1 VGCGSDLL
9 AWLAAKD
16 GLEVTGVE
24 ADAEALPFEHLGY
37 GCFTRTLNPAR
48 DRISMEG
55 IMSKILE
62 SMAVLVLALVGLMGC
77 DYEPRAVG
85 DANPVRVAEMKQ
97 TFRDLWLGHIYWVQ
111 HVVLSSAMSSPAKDD
126 AVEKEVEANTKQ
138 IANMVMPFYG
148 EAASKKLYSLLDV
161 NIDAVREYSEATVA
175 GNKPQQ
181 EAALAR
187 LASNADAIAD
197 FLSQVNPYLQRDTV
211 RSLIAAHGAHHVL
224 QINQY
229 KAKDYAQLTETWGM
243 MRQHIY
249 LIADTL
255 TTALVK
261 QFPHQFS

>member
-1 VGCGSDLL
+1 MGKIIQ
-9 AWLAAKD
+9 AMAM
-16 GLEVTGVE
+16 
-24 ADAEALPFEHLGY
+24 LG
-37 GCFTRTLNPAR
+37 
-48 DRISMEG
+48 
-55 IMSKILE
+55 
-62 SMAVLVLALVGLMGC
+62 LALVGLAGC
-77 DYEPRAVG
+77 DDEARAVKS
-85 DANPVRVAEMKQ
+85 ANPVRVAEMRQ

-111 HVVLSSAMSSPAKDD
+111 HAVLSSAMSGPAERD

-138 IANMVMPFYG
+138 IANMVTPFYG
-148 EAASKKLYSLLDV
+148 EAASEKLYSLLQV
-161 NIDAVREYSEATVA
+161 NIDAVRDYSEATVA
-175 GNKPQQ
+175 GNTPQQ

-197 FLSQVNPYLQRDTV
+197 FLSQVNPYLQKDTV

-229 KAKDYAQLTETWGM
+229 KAKDYAQLQETWPM
-243 MRQHIY
+243 MRQHVY